1 MKKLWL
7 TLTFI
12 LIFLISCT
20 KDSVENSISESQNP
34 AKAVENLIVT
44 KVSESSV
51 DLKWEKPEEV
61 TEFDIYRTSNDKDY
75 IKIGTTKEL
84 TFHDGSLESN
94 KKYSYYISSKINSS
108 YKGSVGNKI
117 SLTTFSSGEMVIP
130 ETIKT
135 FYTEELD
142 SIIISSSENHIVLK
156 KNKKT
161 QNIKI
166 GDWLVGEGSDK
177 LTEVMKYEVVS
188 VSEGETSITI
198 EAKKLDIDK
207 ILELYKNVKISI
219 SEDIDF
225 SKVNTELNNKIQKN
239 IIRNLKSETTTNG
252 LKLELEKEILDV
264 KGVKLT
270 PKVDISCKSVVN
282 LSDEEIEAYTEV
294 NSSLSIKAEAAINL
308 EEIDE
313 LKNIKEKL
321 KGEKALWDIILAR
334 IPVEIGPIPI
344 GIMTI
349 NCFGEV
355 SWNVEMKGAIKGEY
369 KLESEYKNG
378 FRKAKGKEG
387 EIIHEEKYPEKLS
400 DGFSMPEAYIEGKQE
415 VKFSLGLKFSLDWIE
430 VVRVFPYFQVTAEE
444 KAEGKGSNLAI
455 KSEFGVQFQGAK
467 GILEALEIGEATYT
481 PYAKSWTLWE
491 KDCEKPEVS
500 KIVKNGEKYLQFT
513 KASIFAL
520 SALKNIPLSDYEI
533 YSSSTMT
540 GTPQKVGEV
549 NSSQDIMEFK
559 IPEGGLDK
567 YYFVQSKFRGYV
579 TFNGPKS
586 NWMYMDQSNFIP
598 DFSKNLLGEVLLNSY
613 DNFSY
618 EPKAGLLSFQT
629 IMKDAHTWPYL
640 LIKLNNM
647 EPNTDYVIVTRG
659 ISYGSE
665 VVCTFLSGFKE
676 RTDENWWNT
685 TWGGKYVYDQIN
697 SRAITVSLNKS
708 YHAYGIVT
716 ASNVN
721 DIYFS
726 INGRYTVYG
735 ECVAVFKKSDYL
747 NMIKD

>member
-20 KDSVENSISESQNP
+20 KDSVENGISESQNP
-34 AKAVENLIVT
+34 SKPVENLIVT
-44 KVSESSV
+44 KISDSSV

-61 TEFDIYRTSNDKDY
+61 TEFDVYRTSNDKDY
-75 IKIGTTKEL
+75 IKVGTTKEL
-84 TFHDGSLESN
+84 TFHDGSLEPN

-108 YKGSVGNKI
+108 YKGTVGNKI
-117 SLTTFSSGEMVIP
+117 SLATFSSGEMVIP

-142 SIIISSSENHIVLK
+142 SIVISSSENHIVLK

-161 QNIKI
+161 QNIKV

-177 LTEVMKYEVVS
+177 LTEAMKYEVVS
-188 VSEGETSITI
+188 ISEGETSITI

-219 SEDIDF
+219 SEDVDF
-225 SKVNTELNNKIQKN
+225 SKVNAELNNKIQKN

-252 LKLELEKEILDV
+252 LKLELKKEIEVIDGFKV
-264 KGVKLT
+264 T
-270 PKVDISCKSVVN
+270 PKYEVSCKYIVN
-282 LSDEEIEAYTEV
+282 FSDEEIEAYTVV
-294 NSSLSIKAEAAINL
+294 NSSLSVRAEAEINL
-308 EEIDE
+308 EDIDE
-313 LKNIKEKL
+313 IKGIKEKL
-321 KGEKALWDIILAR
+321 KGEKNLWKDITLAR

-344 GIMTI
+344 GIMTVD
-349 NCFGEV
+349 CFGEIY
-355 SWNVEMKGAIKGEY
+355 WNVEMKGAIKGEY
-369 KLESEYKNG
+369 KAEIVYKNG

-400 DGFSMPEAYIEGKQE
+400 DGLSAPEAYIEGKQE
-415 VKFSLGLKFSLDWIE
+415 VKLSGGLKFSLDWIE
-430 VVRVFPYFQVTAEE
+430 IVRVFPYIQVTAEE

-455 KSEFGVQFQGAK
+455 KSELGVQFQGAK
-467 GILEALEIGEATYT
+467 GILEALEMGEATYT

-500 KIVKNGEKYLQFT
+500 KVVRNGEKYLQFT

-540 GTPQKVGEV
+540 GTPQKVGEI

-586 NWMYMDQSNFIP
+586 NWMYISGSKLDY
-598 DFSKNLLGEVLLNSY
+598 SKNKIGELFYSDNGVDPLYEKMGGFFRKTNATFTFYTLN
-613 DNFSY
+613 
-618 EPKAGLLSFQT
+618 L
-629 IMKDAHTWPYL
+629 
-640 LIKLNNM
+640 
-647 EPNTDYVIVTRG
+647 EPNTSYTIVADANYRIVYAFDIWKNVKMWDGVPKDG
-659 ISYGSE
+659 IGLWKHKIE
-665 VVCTFLSGFKE
+665 FT
-676 RTDENWWNT
+676 
-685 TWGGKYVYDQIN
+685 
-697 SRAITVSLNKS
+697 
-708 YHAYGIVT
+708 
-716 ASNVN
+716 
-721 DIYFS
+721 
-726 INGRYTVYG
+726 GREETLTNTVYWG
-735 ECVAVFKKSDYL
+735 PMSTSIRQVFTTSNRADNLYLMIGVHNFVNFGVFKKSDYDE
-747 NMIKD
+747 MIKN